1 MSHYFFK
8 ELSIEYR
15 DQEINKLTTEEII
28 KDNIIKCQAFFN
40 EYSKMDFNSI
50 FSFFIND
57 CNYPNCILNKVK
69 ISDQGFFKAV
79 QNYNDNN

>member
-1 MSHYFFK
+1 
-8 ELSIEYR
+8 
-15 DQEINKLTTEEII
+15 
-28 KDNIIKCQAFFN
+28 
-40 EYSKMDFNSI
+40 MDFNSI